1 MASIVGQDGRADDG
15 VGEENM
21 GVLGQWWAMTYVF
34 KTVEHRQAAQAL
46 FEALAFAKGKDTSWT
61 WTGDATDIVTK
72 QTRRLSLEWLFARV
86 TFTGLTQHTHTHTHT
101 TPCCRCCTTMTAL
114 WCSS

>member
-1 MASIVGQDGRADDG
+1 MASIVGQDGAADDG
-15 VGEENM
+15 VEEENM

-34 KTVEHRQAAQAL
+34 QTVEHRQAAQAL
-46 FEALAFAKGKDTSWT
+46 FEALAFAKGKDASWT

-72 QTRRLSLEWLFARV
+72 QTRRLPLEWLFARV
-86 TFTGLTQHTHTHTHT
+86 TFYWINTTYTHT